1 MPAIILEEVDPCPV
15 SMIGSLIW
23 KNGLKQAKALKQQQV
38 TRERAAEKK
47 RQRSDDTRRKILVGA
62 VILAKVDHG
71 EWPKERLR
79 EWMDKALTR
88 ADDRA
93 LFGMGSSSQPATRC
107 KPLGVAASKSAKDRR
122 ERAGLRCSS
131 APVISTDSTA
141 PALSW
146 FCSMYDCGRVTIND
160 PPERRNEAVNMA
172 GSSFSFTRV
181 KLLEGFATV
190 NFLDFRFRAAVA
202 CARRM
207 AQRAPARMDG

>member
-23 KNGLKQAKALKQQQV
+23 KNGSSRRRPSSSSRSPASGRRK
-38 TRERAAEKK
+38 KK

-93 LFGMGSSSQPATRC
+93 LFGLLPVPSEAGTQTEPSVETAGAPR
-107 KPLGVAASKSAKDRR
+107 AS
-122 ERAGLRCSS
+122 
-131 APVISTDSTA
+131 
-141 PALSW
+141 
-146 FCSMYDCGRVTIND
+146 
-160 PPERRNEAVNMA
+160 
-172 GSSFSFTRV
+172 
-181 KLLEGFATV
+181 
-190 NFLDFRFRAAVA
+190 
-202 CARRM
+202 
-207 AQRAPARMDG
+207 